1 MAIWVI
7 SWVKL
12 KSVRAH
18 NVMTVATWLPFWKQE
33 NDYGKL
39 WISWITFFFVLVWV
53 PFVRWHTLTL
63 RNLTSLCICQYS
75 EGRSATPC
83 KTKNNVKQLTMI
95 NAQWK
100 SDIFVR
106 SLVLLRSFFP
116 SFFHLFFH
124 SLLRSLAHSFIRSF
138 VRSFRQSFARSLA
151 HSLIRSFFQSIVCS
165 FARSLICL
173 FVRSFSRKLAR
184 SFVRF
189 VNHLFSRSL
198 AHSFVRSVNRSF
210 VRSLAYLCACSFSRS
225 LAHSLV
231 RSLVRSFAIT
241 SHSMHMLTTFPSST
255 RSSSSSLSVELSAG
269 SDGILNK
276 VDRRLCK
283 FCLLLRLTIKANE

>member
-39 WISWITFFFVLVWV
+39 WISWITFFFVSVWV

-100 SDIFVR
+100 KWYIR
-106 SLVLLRSFFP
+106 SLVSSFAFFLPFVFSFVLSFVASLTRSFVY
-116 SFFHLFFH
+116 
-124 SLLRSLAHSFIRSF
+124 SL

-198 AHSFVRSVNRSF
+198 AHSFVRSVNHSF
-210 VRSLAYLCACSFSRS
+210 VRSLAYLCARSFSRS

-231 RSLVRSFAIT
+231 RSL
-241 SHSMHMLTTFPSST
+241 
-255 RSSSSSLSVELSAG
+255 
-269 SDGILNK
+269 
-276 VDRRLCK
+276 
-283 FCLLLRLTIKANE
+283 LRLLAYYYQPFNAHAHHFPV

>member
-39 WISWITFFFVLVWV
+39 WISWITFFFVSVWV

-100 SDIFVR
+100 KWYIR
-106 SLVLLRSFFP
+106 SLVSSFAFFLPFVFSFVLSFVASLTRSFVY
-116 SFFHLFFH
+116 
-124 SLLRSLAHSFIRSF
+124 SL
-138 VRSFRQSFARSLA
+138 VRSFRQSFARSFFN
-151 HSLIRSFFQSIVCS
+151 SFVLSVNCL
-165 FARSLICL
+165 FARSLAYL
-173 FVRSFSRKLAR
+173 FVRSF
-184 SFVRF
+184 V
-189 VNHLFSRSL
+189 FS
-198 AHSFVRSVNRSF
+198 
-210 VRSLAYLCACSFSRS
+210 
-225 LAHSLV
+225 
-231 RSLVRSFAIT
+231 
-241 SHSMHMLTTFPSST
+241 
-255 RSSSSSLSVELSAG
+255 
-269 SDGILNK
+269 
-276 VDRRLCK
+276 
-283 FCLLLRLTIKANE
+283 